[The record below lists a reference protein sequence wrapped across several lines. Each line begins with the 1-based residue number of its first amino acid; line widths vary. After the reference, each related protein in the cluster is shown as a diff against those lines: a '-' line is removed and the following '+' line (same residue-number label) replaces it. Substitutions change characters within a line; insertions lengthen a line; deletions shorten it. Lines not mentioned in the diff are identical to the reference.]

1 MIDME
6 RANKFQIGDK
16 VKLIS
21 TLTEKNTGLEQNVL
35 DELLQQ
41 EYLTITNSNTEEHSY
56 EVNNYWHFEEYQL
69 KSVYI
74 NNGHETL
81 NQLID
86 MRIEEYL
93 NKPLDVQIKRVRS
106 YMPIPTYAHDT
117 DAGVDLQS
125 AIDITLPPHTYGT
138 IIPTGIA
145 IQLPKGTEAQVR
157 AKSGNSCKTTLRIS
171 NSLGTVDEGF
181 VGEIGVIVDNI
192 GDEPIIIPRG
202 KGIAQLILKYQ
213 PKFNFIEVNE
223 LNKTDRGEGGYG
235 SSNRGI

>member
-6 RANKFQIGDK
+6 VNKFQIGDK
-16 VKLIS
+16 VKLIQEEV
-21 TLTEKNTGLEQNVL
+21 TEQNTEIDQNVL
-35 DELLQQ
+35 DELCQQ
-41 EYLTITNSNTEEHSY
+41 EYLTITNSSPENSY
-56 EVNNYWHFEEYQL
+56 EVNDYWWFEEYQL

-74 NNGHETL
+74 NNSHETL
-81 NQLID
+81 SQLID

-93 NKPLDVQIKRVRS
+93 NKPLDVKIKRIRS
-106 YMPIPTYAHDT
+106 DIILPTYAHDT

-125 AIDITLPPHTYGT
+125 AIDITLEPHTYGT

-181 VGEIGVIVDNI
+181 IGEIGVIVDNI
-192 GDEPIIIPRG
+192 GDEPIVIPKG

-213 PKFNFIEVNE
+213 PKFNFIEVDE
-223 LNKTDRGEGGYG
+223 LIPTDRGEGGYG